1 MKRAKLGEF
10 EELVLL
16 TVVALREDAYGL
28 SVQQALRKEAQRPVE
43 LATVHSALYRL
54 EKKGYVRSAM
64 GGATQERGGRRK
76 RLFEV
81 TAAGLAVLDEVR
93 LVREHMWNLIRSASA

>member
-1 MKRAKLGEF
+1 MKRAKIGEF

-16 TVVALREDAYGL
+16 TVVALREEAYGL
-28 SVQQALRKEAQRPVE
+28 SVQQALHNEAKRPVE

-54 EKKGYVRSAM
+54 EKKGYVRSVM
-64 GGATQERGGRRK
+64 GGATKQRGGRRK

-81 TAAGLAVLDEVR
+81 TAAGLQTLDEVR
-93 LVREHMWNLIRSASA
+93 LIRKHMWSLIHRPTS